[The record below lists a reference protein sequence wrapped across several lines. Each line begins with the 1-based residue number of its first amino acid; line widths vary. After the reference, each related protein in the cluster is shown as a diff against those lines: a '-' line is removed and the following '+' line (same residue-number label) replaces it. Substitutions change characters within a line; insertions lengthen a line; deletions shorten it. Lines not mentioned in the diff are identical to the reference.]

1 MGVKKG
7 TAYFRKAG
15 VLQRSTT
22 KDIQFLLLSE
32 RIDYLLFEREKLNTL
47 PSYRYIFADIKI

>member
-1 MGVKKG
+1 MGVKKAPHILG
-7 TAYFRKAG
+7 KQVSYREA
-15 VLQRSTT
+15 QRRT
-22 KDIQFLLLSE
+22 QFLLLSE